1 MYFNWVYYYTL
12 IFCVFSLVFVLSA
25 AMLSFFEWNGDW
37 EKNKSINFW
46 LYVWTIFSWFYF
58 SLKWWRFIK
67 KTPENPSL
75 NTFCCYQKA
84 SFHYINNH
92 FQFSLMSLFQFS
104 IQSKQENFLHTHIG
118 LLCNIHKFRC
128 KDFER
133 GLMLKKYCTI
143 GWYSFWRSKYIWAI
157 RFKTIGWVKKV
168 ILSPNLSV

>member
-1 MYFNWVYYYTL
+1 MGIERKISPL
-12 IFCVFSLVFVLSA
+12 IFDSMFGQFSVDSIFHSNDDVS
-25 AMLSFFEWNGDW
+25 SK
-37 EKNKSINFW
+37 KN
-46 LYVWTIFSWFYF
+46 
-58 SLKWWRFIK
+58 
-67 KTPENPSL
+67 PENPSL

-143 GWYSFWRSKYIWAI
+143 G
-157 RFKTIGWVKKV
+157 
-168 ILSPNLSV
+168 